1 MFRRALLLGLLA
13 IPHAAQAQP
22 TAREQRDPRRV
33 QLDRLFEA
41 LRDAPDE
48 AGGAL
53 VEQRIRAFWA
63 EAASPTAVLLLR
75 RGVRNMAARVP
86 EEALEDFDAA
96 IVLSP
101 AAAEAWVLRAQ
112 AYATMG
118 DGAAAARDLQEALR
132 LEPRHF
138 GALMLLSTLQEERG
152 DHAAALRSVEAALAL
167 HPKLRGAEQRRR
179 ELRRRAF
186 GEEM

>member
-1 MFRRALLLGLLA
+1 MFRRVLLLGLFA
-13 IPHAAQAQP
+13 IPHAALAQP
-22 TAREQRDPRRV
+22 SAREQRDPRRV

-63 EAASPTAVLLLR
+63 EAASPAAVLLLR

-101 AAAEAWVLRAQ
+101 GAAEAWL
-112 AYATMG
+112 
-118 DGAAAARDLQEALR
+118 
-132 LEPRHF
+132 
-138 GALMLLSTLQEERG
+138 LLSRRWTALLAGLSRG
-152 DHAAALRSVEAALAL
+152 TA
-167 HPKLRGAEQRRR
+167 P
-179 ELRRRAF
+179 
-186 GEEM
+186 